1 MKGRFIALCILN
13 FGSSTWLEFQLQ
25 LLHNKLPLKF
35 SDVNQ
40 QPFALACD
48 SVSQDAD
55 ESSRGHFY
63 LRLSH
68 LDAVRFWLGLKS
80 SEAPIGSDMKDG
92 SLAWLAVAA
101 GSRLGAQS
109 GLSPEPFTHDL
120 PSKVVSGFSDYFI
133 GGWLL
138 AEPCSKRTRR
148 KLQQPFMTSLKSRI
162 PSLPL
167 DFMGQNS
174 HKFT

>member
-1 MKGRFIALCILN
+1 MKGSFIVLCILN

-35 SDVNQ
+35 SDVKQ
-40 QPFALACD
+40 QSFAFACD
-48 SVSQDAD
+48 SVSQEAD

-68 LDAVRFWLGLKS
+68 LDAVSFWLGLKS
-80 SEAPIGSDMKDG
+80 SEDPIGSDMKDG
-92 SLAWLAVAA
+92 SLTCLAVAA
-101 GSRLGAQS
+101 GSHLGAQL
-109 GLSPEPFTHDL
+109 GPEPFVHDL
-120 PSKVVSGFSDYFI
+120 SSKVVSGFSDYFI
-133 GGWLL
+133 GGWLP
-138 AEPCSKRTRR
+138 AEPSSKRTRR
-148 KLQQPFMTSLKSRI
+148 KLQHLLWPSLKSCI